1 MRRMTR
7 GTCRA
12 APRNASLRLGLVNA
26 RSVRKT
32 VAVASASVAS
42 ESSLAASFAA
52 CCRITRRHARSF
64 YFASR
69 ALPAAKR
76 EAAYAV
82 YAFCRHAD
90 DLLDERAG
98 GTDAGRERFER
109 HLDDLLRRLYDG
121 TETALAF
128 APAFTA
134 TVRRFDIPMKPFR
147 ELVHGVCLDEQPIRI
162 PDFAALHHYC
172 YHVASV
178 VGLIMARIFEL
189 RDPAAE
195 RHAIELGVAMQLTNI
210 LRDVR
215 EDWEKG
221 RVYLPADELARFG
234 VREADLAAH
243 RVHAPFIALMKFQI
257 ERARE
262 FYRRS
267 EAGIPMLADDGSQFT
282 VWLMRTIYAAILDE
296 IERQGYDVFARRAR
310 VSLGRK
316 LRLYW
321 QARRSH
327 RAQRRA
333 GNAPGLPR

>member
-1 MRRMTR
+1 
-7 GTCRA
+7 
-12 APRNASLRLGLVNA
+12 LGLANA
-26 RSVRKT
+26 
-32 VAVASASVAS
+32 ASADKTGGVSSVPVAS

-52 CCRITRRHARSF
+52 SRRITRRHAKSF
-64 YFASR
+64 YFASH
-69 ALPAAKR
+69 ALPVVKR

-90 DLLDERAG
+90 DLLDESAVA
-98 GTDAGRERFER
+98 TAAGRERFEQQ
-109 HLDDLLRRLYDG
+109 LGDLLQRLYDG
-121 TETALAF
+121 TEASLAF

-134 TVRRFDIPMKPFR
+134 TVRRYDIPMKPFR
-147 ELVHGVCLDEQPIRI
+147 ELVHGVCLDEQPVRI
-162 PDFAALHHYC
+162 ADFAGLHHYC

-234 VREADLAAH
+234 VTEADLAAH
-243 RVHAPFIALMKFQI
+243 RVHAPFVALMRFQI
-257 ERARE
+257 ERARDY
-262 FYRRS
+262 YRRS

-310 VSLGRK
+310 VSFGRK
-316 LRLYW
+316 LRLHW

-327 RAQRRA
+327 RRQRRA
-333 GNAPGLPR
+333 GNGPGLLR